1 MKNFPAP
8 NLKTYNHR
16 PHSNLTF
23 SGSIKHRN
31 ENDYQELRQ
40 FLFHEGK
47 SLGDYL
53 VESYR
58 ELDQVAFTKKC
69 TTPYKFRSYQT

>member
-8 NLKTYNHR
+8 NLKTYKHR

-58 ELDQVAFTKKC
+58 ELDKPTWNKYLNTQHT
-69 TTPYKFRSYQT
+69 

>member
-31 ENDYQELRQ
+31 ENDYQELSDPEVEQ
-40 FLFHEGK
+40 SY
-47 SLGDYL
+47 SLNIGYD
-53 VESYR
+53 
-58 ELDQVAFTKKC
+58 F
-69 TTPYKFRSYQT
+69 